1 MCAFKRLSLVSGVWA
16 LPTSMLL
23 IVAVMVIAVCAE
35 LNWNLAVPKDAGRA
49 PPPDNV
55 ELVGGTS
62 CPLVRL
68 ATNSLVS
75 AGVRFAEA
83 SRLSTYCA
91 FVSVDGYF
99 VANSGRVTNSLKYAT
114 LFASNWAS
122 KLGVP

>member
-1 MCAFKRLSLVSGVWA
+1 MCAFKRLSFVSGVCE

-23 IVAVMVIAVCAE
+23 IVAVMVIAVWAE
-35 LNWNLAVPKDAGRA
+35 LNWNFAVPNDAGRA

-55 ELVGGTS
+55 GFVGGTS
-62 CPLVRL
+62 CPFVRL
-68 ATNSLVS
+68 TEKNLTS

-99 VANSGRVTNSLKYAT
+99 VTNSG
-114 LFASNWAS
+114 
-122 KLGVP
+122 